1 MMSFLKSTENWMKIK
16 FSFRAKRE
24 FIDSA
29 KFYEGRV
36 VGLGKRCK
44 REIKNHVEVIQ
55 DQPKSGELNIETLEF
70 K

>member
-1 MMSFLKSTENWMKIK
+1 MMSFLKSIENWMKIK

-29 KFYEGRV
+29 KFYDGRV

-44 REIKNHVEVIQ
+44 REIKNHVEVI
-55 DQPKSGELNIETLEF
+55 
-70 K
+70 

>member
-1 MMSFLKSTENWMKIK
+1 MMSFLKWIENWMKIK

-36 VGLGKRCK
+36 VGLA
-44 REIKNHVEVIQ
+44 Q
-55 DQPKSGELNIETLEF
+55 DLNEKLETM
-70 K
+70 